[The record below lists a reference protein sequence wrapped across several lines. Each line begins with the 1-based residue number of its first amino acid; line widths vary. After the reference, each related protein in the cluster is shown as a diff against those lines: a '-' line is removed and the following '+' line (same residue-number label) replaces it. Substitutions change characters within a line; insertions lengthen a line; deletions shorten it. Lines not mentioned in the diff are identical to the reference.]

1 MRTAAR
7 LTFRLYRFEL
17 IAIVLYALLL
27 AALALVVTARLN
39 AINPGA
45 DCLKAWLTQGPPAT
59 SGCDSAADFFSRNEA
74 EAGKV
79 MAAMWLLP
87 LAAGVVIGSVLIAR
101 EIEHRTT
108 QFAWSVGTSRRRW
121 YLDRLL
127 PVTIVA
133 IGVVTL
139 AAIAAELLESAR
151 MPWMDAVASASDYG
165 LRGPVVV
172 ALAFATLG
180 VSVLVSSMVGRILP
194 ALLIAAVLAVAL
206 RAVVNSQVPF
216 GEPMSALNQD
226 VMTAGFEYPLV
237 VDQGWRTDD
246 GKVLT
251 TDEAIASLPPGS
263 DDPYTLLYEKYG
275 PETLG
280 VPARDV
286 WRVELRQSA
295 IFLVVGLGT
304 LVAAGYVV
312 ARRRPY

>member
-17 IAIVLYALLL
+17 IVIVVYALLL

-45 DCLKAWLTQGPPAT
+45 DCLKAWLTQGPPA
-59 SGCDSAADFFSRNEA
+59 SPGCDSAIDFFARNEA
-74 EAGKV
+74 EAGRV

-87 LAAGVVIGSVLIAR
+87 LVAGVVTGSVLVAR

-139 AAIAAELLESAR
+139 AAIAAELLEAAR
-151 MPWMDAVASASDYG
+151 MPWMDAVASAADYG
-165 LRGPVVV
+165 LRGPVVI
-172 ALAFATLG
+172 ALAFAALG
-180 VSVLVSSMVGRILP
+180 VSVLVSSMVGRMLP

-206 RAVVNSQVPF
+206 RAVVSSQLPL

-237 VDQGWRTDD
+237 LEQAWRTDD
-246 GKVLT
+246 GRILT
-251 TDEAIASLPPGS
+251 TDEAIASLASVSG
-263 DDPYTLLYEKYG
+263 DPYTQLYEKYG

-295 IFLVVGLGT
+295 VFLLVGLGT